1 MNFRAFNLRALDFRA
16 GNLPW
21 LLRYELWLWWRELRG
36 KWFIIALAVL
46 FGVLMVGPLL
56 LWSSFSSTN
65 EGLPQDLLFDALSD
79 RLLWAAVTAWVFFF
93 FVAFIQ
99 AIGQSL
105 IALFDRGDLDLLVS
119 SPISTKAIFASRLI
133 GVAIKIFLGISVFIV
148 LPSLVAVLAG
158 FGRFLG
164 IYPALMGLCLM
175 ATSLAMLVTLWL
187 VRLIGARQ
195 ARIWS
200 QVLASLLWAAFFLI
214 TQLPNLMEQDSV
226 GSARIWLS
234 LTTLFAGN
242 PAFDAESWIWFPARA
257 IFFDPIAVLL
267 TLLMSTACVWL
278 TVETLHHTF
287 INGTQQSLTLKRRKL
302 NSASTTRFNSS
313 LSRVILL
320 KEWRVIGRNP
330 YLLSRTLLSILLLIP
345 LTITLLRGS
354 NPDAI
359 VGMNTTF
366 LTVGPLMGISLTAQL
381 ALICLSGEE
390 APDLLRSSPT
400 EGPVLRRFKLLAVLI
415 PVWLLLSPLILILM
429 VQGESWLPTLVVLV
443 GATTCHALLS
453 LWNARPISLASILK
467 RQRQESNSDPVLGF
481 LNVISSFIWV
491 FVGFQTGQGSLV
503 SALIG
508 LTVVGVLMLVA
519 YWRSRK
525 LGSSLGF

>member
-1 MNFRAFNLRALDFRA
+1 MNFPALRLKA
-16 GNLPW
+16 GTLPW

-36 KWFIIALAVL
+36 KWFIMALAVL
-46 FGVLMVGPLL
+46 FGALTVGPLI
-56 LWSSFSSTN
+56 LWFSLSSAT
-65 EGLPQDLLFDALSD
+65 EGLPQLAIFDTLSDAL
-79 RLLWAAVTAWVFFF
+79 LWPTVAAWLFFF
-93 FVAFIQ
+93 LIAFIQ

-119 SPISTKAIFASRLI
+119 SPISSKAIFASRLI

-148 LPSLVAVLAG
+148 LPSLVAVLIG
-158 FGRFLG
+158 FVRFLG
-164 IYPALMGLCLM
+164 VYPALVGLCLM

-200 QVLASLLWAAFFLI
+200 QVLASLLWAGFFLI
-214 TQLPNLMEQDSV
+214 TQLPNLMEQDSL
-226 GSARIWLS
+226 GSARTWLS
-234 LTTLFAGN
+234 LTRFFAGN
-242 PAFDAESWIWFPARA
+242 RVFDATSWIWFPARA
-257 IFFDPIAVLL
+257 IFFDPMAVLL
-267 TLLMSTACVWL
+267 TLLTSAGCVWL
-278 TVETLHHTF
+278 TVETLHRTF

-302 NSASTTRFNSS
+302 NSASMARFNST
-313 LSRVILL
+313 LSHVVLL

-330 YLLSRTLLSILLLIP
+330 YLLSRTLLSIVLLIP
-345 LTITLLRGS
+345 LTVMILRGGDR
-354 NPDAI
+354 DAI
-359 VGMNTTF
+359 VGMHTTF

-390 APDLLRSSPT
+390 APDLLRSAPV
-400 EGPVLRRFKLLAVLI
+400 EGTSLRRFKLLAVLI

-429 VQGESWLPTLVVLV
+429 VRGEPWFLTLAVLM

-467 RQRQESNSDPVLGF
+467 RQRQESNSDPILGF
-481 LNVISSFIWV
+481 LNVISSFVWV
-491 FVGFQTGQGSLV
+491 FVGFQAGQGSLV
-503 SALIG
+503 PTMIG
-508 LTVVGVLMLVA
+508 LAIVGVLMSVA
-519 YWRSRK
+519 YWRSRM